1 VRTIAHPAHP
11 PGGAL
16 IVYCAGIFSLLALPS
31 DLYLPALPAIRG
43 ALGATDAQTQLTL
56 SAFAVGFGLAQLG
69 YGPFSDRFGRRPVL
83 LTGLAL
89 FMLGSIASM
98 LATSIEALVA
108 ARFFQGVGACSG
120 PVIGRAIVRDVF
132 DPVRGA
138 RAIAQ
143 IMMLVVLIPM
153 FGPLVGGYLTVWFDW
168 RANFALMLVY
178 GLALW
183 VATWAVL
190 AESNRHP
197 EPSATNFV
205 QLARN
210 ARMIFSHRTFF
221 AYAVCFTITYTGL
234 FFFLSASAFVLI
246 EVLDVPPEHFG
257 LWFIIVVA
265 GNFVGSFVCAR
276 LTRHMALARVLGIGT
291 AFTAGGGALM
301 LTLAAGGVAHPLA
314 VVGPMAL
321 YLFGLALINPV
332 CLAAAVAPFPKLA
345 GTASALLGC
354 SQLVVAAL
362 VGQVFMRAFFD
373 GAPIQLAAAVALA
386 GGLILASY
394 LLLIRR
400 LEGR

>member
-1 VRTIAHPAHP
+1 MRTIAHPAHP
-11 PGGAL
+11 PGRAL

-31 DLYLPALPAIRG
+31 DLYLPALPAIRS

-56 SAFAVGFGLAQLG
+56 SAFAVGFGVAQLG

-98 LATSIEALVA
+98 LATSIELLVA

-183 VATWAVL
+183 VATWTVL

-197 EPSATNFV
+197 EPSATNFL
-205 QLARN
+205 QLVRN

-246 EVLDVPPEHFG
+246 EVLGVRPQDYG

-301 LTLAAGGVAHPLA
+301 FAFAAGGVAHPLA

-332 CLAAAVAPFPKLA
+332 CLAAAVAPFPKIA

-362 VGQVFMRAFFD
+362 MGQVFMRRFFD

-400 LEGR
+400 LERR